1 MRKPLDGAAEDLC
14 EPSDSFL
21 MRHIHEV
28 VAAKDI
34 RQAVLAGV
42 RLVARHL
49 RRPNVPPPSPNR
61 EQKEKREDA
70 CCNNRCQDL
79 SPRARKSRCPSSQTR
94 LRLDFKRES
103 CPLAI
108 IQDAPRLI
116 EISLERSDS
125 ADVQS
130 NAMGPT
136 AQHFGVPQFQGDYI
150 KPLFF

>member
-34 RQAVLAGV
+34 RQAVLAVV

-70 CCNNRCQDL
+70 CCNNRCQAL
-79 SPRARKSRCPSSQTR
+79 SPRARKSKMPE
-94 LRLDFKRES
+94 F
-103 CPLAI
+103 
-108 IQDAPRLI
+108 
-116 EISLERSDS
+116 SDTIAS
-125 ADVQS
+125 
-130 NAMGPT
+130 
-136 AQHFGVPQFQGDYI
+136 
-150 KPLFF
+150 